1 MATEIRIPTLTGSRN
16 YELWKLQTQAWTFV
30 TEMSKEKQA
39 LAVALNLPEDD
50 KWKIKEKVFGELEL
64 DVLNSEKG
72 MSVLFEF
79 LDEYLLEDELMDSW
93 NKFEDFEKFERKP
106 GQNIREYVA
115 DFDLK
120 FRKLEKL
127 HIKLPPEILAFKL
140 LKNANLSKQER
151 MIVLTC
157 VNFADKENM
166 YKETKH
172 SLLKL
177 MGDLTVGKGRTGLDI
192 KLEPAWRKSTSS
204 SNRTVQDGVQHCNIG
219 LMKKKLNALGSDGKI
234 LLCYSCGSYRH
245 FIAEC
250 PDSWENIVKRK
261 TSEFNVELRGQSDE
275 DKLKGEENKSGE
287 SFKLGK
293 VCGSSVANKQLAGEV
308 TQLKIELRNL
318 KAEIKEIKAVEDKK
332 LKIQKGE
339 FLNQERIIEQENEG
353 QQKEGGALLQEII
366 QSIMQLQKEIKRI
379 GTDDYDRQ
387 IRKKEMKTLG
397 INQKLNENNRTKQR
411 LLAKARKVKLKLQMT
426 QGRAKT
432 TSWVNEKQIKLKL
445 NTGKTNQV
453 RHWFGW
459 PVERQQ
465 INDTTLQSTTGN
477 WFLKLLHNR
486 SVVNDI

>member
-1 MATEIRIPTLTGSRN
+1 MMATEIRIPTLTGSRN

-39 LAVALNLPEDD
+39 LAVALNLPEND
-50 KWKIKEKVFGELEL
+50 KWKIKEKVFGDLEL
-64 DVLNSEKG
+64 DVLNSENG

-127 HIKLPPEILAFKL
+127 RIKLPPEILAFKL
-140 LKNANLSKQER
+140 LRNANLSKQEK
-151 MIVLTC
+151 MFVLTG
-157 VNFADKENM
+157 VDFADKENM

-177 MGDLTVGKGRTGLDI
+177 MGDLTVGKGRIGLDI

-204 SNRTVQDGVQHCNIG
+204 SNRTVQDGVKHCNIG
-219 LMKKKLNALGSDGKI
+219 WMKKKLNTLGSDGKI

-245 FIAEC
+245 LIAEC
-250 PDSWENIVKRK
+250 PESWENIVKRK

-275 DKLKGEENKSGE
+275 DRLKGEENKSGE
-287 SFKLGK
+287 SLKLGE

-318 KAEIKEIKAVEDKK
+318 KAEIKELKAVKDKE
-332 LKIQKGE
+332 LKSQKKE

-353 QQKEGGALLQEII
+353 QQKEGGALLQELI
-366 QSIMQLQKEIKRI
+366 QSKMQLLKEIKLI

-387 IRKKEMKTLG
+387 ISKKEMKTLG
-397 INQKLNENNRTKQR
+397 IHQKLNENNRTKQR

-426 QGRAKT
+426 QGRTKT
-432 TSWVNEKQIKLKL
+432 TSWISEKQVKLKL
-445 NTGKTNQV
+445 NTDKTNQV
-453 RHWFGW
+453 RQWFWW
-459 PVERQQ
+459 PIERQQ
-465 INDTTLQSTTGN
+465 LNDMAVQMITGN
-477 WFLKLLHNR
+477 WFSKL
-486 SVVNDI
+486 

>member
-1 MATEIRIPTLTGSRN
+1 MMATEIRIPTLTESRN

-30 TEMSKEKQA
+30 TDMSKEKQA

-64 DVLNSEKG
+64 DVLNSENG

-93 NKFEDFEKFERKP
+93 NKFEDFEKFQRKP
-106 GQNIREYVA
+106 CQNIREYVA

-140 LKNANLSKQER
+140 LRNANLSKQER
-151 MIVLTC
+151 MFVLTG
-157 VNFADKENM
+157 VDFADKENM

-172 SLLKL
+172 SLLKV
-177 MGDLTVGKGRTGLDI
+177 MGDLTVGKGWIGLDI

-204 SNRTVQDGVQHCNIG
+204 STRTVQDGVQRCNIG
-219 LMKKKLNALGSDGKI
+219 RMKKKLNTLGSDGKI

-245 FIAEC
+245 LIAEC

-287 SFKLGK
+287 ALKLGE

-318 KAEIKEIKAVEDKK
+318 TAEIKEIKAVKDKE
-332 LKIQKGE
+332 LKRQKEE
-339 FLNQERIIEQENEG
+339 FSNQERIIEQENEG
-353 QQKEGGALLQEII
+353 QQREGGALLQEII
-366 QSIMQLQKEIKRI
+366 QSIMQLQKEIKLI

-387 IRKKEMKTLG
+387 ISKQEMKTLG
-397 INQKLNENNRTKQR
+397 IHQKLNENNRTKQR

-426 QGRAKT
+426 QGRTKT
-432 TSWVNEKQIKLKL
+432 TSRISEKQMKLKL
-445 NTGKTNQV
+445 NTDKTNQV
-453 RHWFGW
+453 RQWFWW
-459 PVERQQ
+459 PIERQQ
-465 INDTTLQSTTGN
+465 LNDMAVQMITENFYTTE
-477 WFLKLLHNR
+477 
-486 SVVNDI
+486 I